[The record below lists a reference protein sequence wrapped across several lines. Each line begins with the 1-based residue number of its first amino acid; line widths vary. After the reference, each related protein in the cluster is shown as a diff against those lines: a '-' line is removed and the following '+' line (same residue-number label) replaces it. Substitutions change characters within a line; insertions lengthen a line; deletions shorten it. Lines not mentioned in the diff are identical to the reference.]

1 MANRGAHNDL
11 GLLQF
16 TVVFH
21 VVKHLSLDQGYD
33 VSDFTGL
40 YSAIYCQTKYDIKNK
55 LTKYL
60 LKLFGSDM

>member
-33 VSDFTGL
+33 VSDSTGL
-40 YSAIYCQTKYDIKNK
+40 YSAIAKPNMI
-55 LTKYL
+55 
-60 LKLFGSDM
+60 LKTN